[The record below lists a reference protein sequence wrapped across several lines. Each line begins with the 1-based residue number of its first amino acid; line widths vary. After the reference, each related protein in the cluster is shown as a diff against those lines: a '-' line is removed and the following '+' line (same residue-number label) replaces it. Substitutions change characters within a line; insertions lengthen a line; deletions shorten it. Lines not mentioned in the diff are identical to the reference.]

1 MTTPH
6 SQLDTPALELPFG
19 AATGHDSA
27 ARLGAQIWAIGLAV
41 GARSCGRGVRR
52 HRCTAA
58 PSGQDRLT

>member
-27 ARLGAQIWAIGLAV
+27 ARLGAQIWAIGLASAHGHA
-41 GARSCGRGVRR
+41 GAVFAGIDAPLRR
-52 HRCTAA
+52 QART
-58 PSGQDRLT
+58 G